1 MQKVA
6 FLVLMIAVVY
16 GGLHLSLVHPGIGL
30 SGVALFV
37 VVMGVLSNRKKV

>member
-16 GGLHLSLVHPGIGL
+16 GALHLCLVRPGIGL
-30 SGVALFV
+30 AGVGLFV
-37 VVMGVLSNRKKV
+37 VSMGVLSNRKKA